1 MTAGDL
7 LREVLRNQRRTVA
20 AGAASGIVW
29 MAALAAVPFVI
40 SRAVDDGIVGGDR
53 GRLAVWLLVLA
64 ALAVVQASGGGVRHW
79 LACRLHYGTT
89 AEVSRRVTA
98 RVLHPGGAL
107 DDHPGELVSLVTS
120 DAARVGAIADL
131 CCRGAGSVVAILGV
145 ATVMVVISPVLAGAV
160 LVAIPLLMVVSFPL
174 LRPLERRATNEQRA
188 RGAVAT
194 AAADLIT
201 GHRVLHGLGAM
212 GVARQRFAAV
222 NDDVRTGALAAARV
236 QATLDGLAVA
246 LPGTLLAITVAVG
259 SGLVADGSL
268 TVGQLVAFLTT
279 SQFLL
284 TPVATLVEVGDVWT
298 RGLASA
304 ARVVAVLDR
313 PPAVEDGAAATFEPA
328 ADAPALTFGDGEVAV
343 GWGEVVAV
351 TTAMPGTARVLAEH
365 LARQRDLRSGAI
377 LLGGV
382 DIRDLALPVLR
393 RTMLVA
399 HGDGLLL
406 DATVRENVAFGRGDA
421 EPGQVASAVERAMVV
436 AAVDEVVERLP
447 QGADALVG
455 ERGRWLSGG
464 QRQRIGLARALAAD
478 APVLVLVDPTSAVDA
493 QTERLVTEGLV
504 ELRRRLDRATLL
516 VTSSPAL
523 LAAADRVVDLDG
535 RASPA
540 GAAR

>member
-20 AGAASGIVW
+20 AGAASGVLW

-40 SRAVDDGIVGGDR
+40 SRAVDDGVVRGDR

-64 ALAVVQASGGGVRHW
+64 GLAVAQVAGGGARHW

-98 RVLHPGGAL
+98 RVLHPGGPL
-107 DDHPGELVSLVTS
+107 DDHPGALVSLVTS

-131 CCRGAGSVVAILGV
+131 CCRGTGAVVAIGGV
-145 ATVMVVISPVLAGAV
+145 AAMMVAISPVLAGAV
-160 LVAIPLLMVVSFPL
+160 LAAIPLLLAVSFPL
-174 LRPLERRATNEQRA
+174 LRPLERRATTEQRA
-188 RGAVAT
+188 RAAAAT

-212 GVARQRFAAV
+212 GVARQRFAV
-222 NDDVRTGALAAARV
+222 LNDDVRTGALATARV
-236 QATLDGLAVA
+236 QANLDGLAVA
-246 LPGTLLAITVAVG
+246 LPGTLLAISVAVG

-268 TVGQLVAFLTT
+268 TVGQLVAFLAS

-304 ARVVAVLDR
+304 GRVVDVLDR
-313 PPAVEDGAAATFEPA
+313 PQAVADGVATSFEA
-328 ADAPALTFGDGEVAV
+328 GADAPALAVDGWDVAV

-351 TTAMPGTARVLAEH
+351 TTASAGTARALAEL
-365 LARQRDLRSGAI
+365 LARQRDPEAGRIA
-377 LLGGV
+377 LGGV
-382 DIRDLALPVLR
+382 DVRTLALPVLH
-393 RTMLVA
+393 RTLLVA

-406 DATVRENVAFGRGDA
+406 DATVRQNVAFGRGADDSGA
-421 EPGQVASAVERAMVV
+421 EDRAMAV

-447 QGADALVG
+447 MGVDALVG

-493 QTERLVTEGLV
+493 QTERVVTDRLV
-504 ELRRRLDRATLL
+504 ELRRRPDRATLL
-516 VTSSPAL
+516 VTSSPVL
-523 LAAADRVVDLDG
+523 LAAADRVVDLD
-535 RASPA
+535 RHPSPA
-540 GAAR
+540 GARP

>member
-1 MTAGDL
+1 MTPGGL

-20 AGAASGIVW
+20 AGVASGILW
-29 MAALAAVPFVI
+29 LAALAAVPFVI
-40 SRAVDDGIVGGDR
+40 SRAVDDGIVNGDR
-53 GRLAVWLLVLA
+53 GRLVGWLFLLA
-64 ALAVVQASGGGVRHW
+64 GLAIVQAVGGGARHW

-98 RVLHPGGAL
+98 RVLHPGGHL

-131 CCRGAGSVVAILGV
+131 CCRGTGSVMAILGV
-145 ATVMVVISPVLAGAV
+145 AAVMMAISPVLAGAV
-160 LVAIPLLMVVSFPL
+160 LAAIPLLIAISLPL
-174 LRPLERRATNEQRA
+174 LRPLERRATAEQRA
-188 RGAVAT
+188 RGAAAT
-194 AAADLIT
+194 LAADLIT
-201 GHRVLHGLGAM
+201 GHRVLHGLGAVD
-212 GVARQRFAAV
+212 VARQRYAAA
-222 NDDVRTGALAAARV
+222 NDDVHVGALATARV

-268 TVGQLVAFLTT
+268 TVGQLIAFLAS

-284 TPVATLVEVGDVWT
+284 TPVATLVEVGDVWS

-304 ARVVAVLDR
+304 GRVVDVLDR
-313 PPAVEDGAAATFEPA
+313 PRLIEAGSAATFEPDA
-328 ADAPALTFGDGEVAV
+328 GAPALALDGWDVVV

-351 TTAMPGTARVLAEH
+351 TTAAPGTARALAAV
-365 LARQRDLRSGAI
+365 LARQRDPEGGRVA
-377 LLGGV
+377 LGGV
-382 DIRDLALPVLR
+382 DVRGLELSLLR
-393 RTMLVA
+393 QTLLVA

-406 DATVRENVAFGRGDA
+406 DATVRQNVAFGRRDDDPDA
-421 EPGQVASAVERAMVV
+421 DERAMGV

-447 QGADALVG
+447 MGADALVG

-493 QTERLVTEGLV
+493 QTERAVTERLV
-504 ELRRRLDRATLL
+504 ELRRRPDRATLL

-523 LAAADRVVDLDG
+523 LAAADRVVDLD
-535 RASPA
+535 RAPSA
-540 GAAR
+540 TGAAQ